1 MCWIS
6 TNGPNFGSL
15 FKFLWF
21 HSYQKT
27 DIASIYPYLILSWNV
42 LDIFFGTNL
51 FMKKI
56 KRCVPWKGRFKDVL
70 NITPPILLYIYI
82 KLYLD
87 NPSVQNYRSKS
98 ETAIIIAGCLNF
110 RRFQFLFA
118 GSSDFFAVSLD
129 FFAVSKPAN
138 TCKNIGKIAKLQ
150 QYKDCSE
157 AEKNAVPPAI
167 IPEKAIILQ
176 CFANFKPT
184 LKHLKAKPS
193 SDCHATRSAMPKKVR
208 GPGRLGECGSAAE
221 EFELALCHLLS
232 GLRREPR
239 GGPTWEGWGWG

>member
-1 MCWIS
+1 MGFPIVITEQNMETLCGTAPCS
-6 TNGPNFGSL
+6 FRYS
-15 FKFLWF
+15 F
-21 HSYQKT
+21 
-27 DIASIYPYLILSWNV
+27 YLSNK
-42 LDIFFGTNL
+42 N
-51 FMKKI
+51 
-56 KRCVPWKGRFKDVL
+56 
-70 NITPPILLYIYI
+70 
-82 KLYLD
+82 
-87 NPSVQNYRSKS
+87 QS
-98 ETAIIIAGCLNF
+98 EL
-110 RRFQFLFA
+110 R
-118 GSSDFFAVSLD
+118 
-129 FFAVSKPAN
+129 
-138 TCKNIGKIAKLQ
+138 KIAKLQ